1 MEPAHVLHL
10 DPDAF
15 LFLLLTS
22 TCALCSVV
30 FSKFVLPSISFSFLF
45 GTIAT
50 CLSTV
55 DCFGRTVYY
64 IAMLMYNNLG
74 LSIGPELI
82 SRTR

>member
-22 TCALCSVV
+22 TCAVV
-30 FSKFVLPSISFSFLF
+30 FSKFLLPSISFSFLF

-55 DCFGRTVYY
+55 DCLGRTVYY

-74 LSIGPELI
+74 LSRGPELI